1 MGHWHE
7 EPCDARAVQRRTT
20 SGSENAGTARQG
32 QQGPERGSGRPAGH
46 ALALQID
53 GSHRLHSQR
62 SLVRGKEEAWSGP
75 LAGSGTGLQVSSLAR
90 ASAVHR
96 QPGRQPGGPRIAP
109 GKVPEQ
115 QQATRV
121 RPQSARKEHNTA
133 GDGAGFQVSATRSE
147 RASDPGSGPG
157 LAVACTQHRVRA
169 AAGCTHSGRPT
180 GTGTRQGH
188 RSSGAPRIKF
198 HGAGI
203 PDPRGSG
210 PRGGDTSGHNSERS
224 CATDI
229 SHDGSPPEQR
239 PRGCQISALSQ
250 ARNTAGGCEPAGRR
264 ARRYCFM
271 FICQRQR
278 PPKKGGAGLN
288 L

>member
-1 MGHWHE
+1 M
-7 EPCDARAVQRRTT
+7 Q
-20 SGSENAGTARQG
+20 
-32 QQGPERGSGRPAGH
+32 
-46 ALALQID
+46 
-53 GSHRLHSQR
+53 
-62 SLVRGKEEAWSGP
+62 
-75 LAGSGTGLQVSSLAR
+75 AGSSGGPGGSRGTKSRAGKVASAAADCTSQTSVRKEGTTRLRYSAGLQVS
-90 ASAVHR
+90 
-96 QPGRQPGGPRIAP
+96 
-109 GKVPEQ
+109 
-115 QQATRV
+115 T
-121 RPQSARKEHNTA
+121 
-133 GDGAGFQVSATRSE
+133 TRSE

-271 FICQRQR
+271 FIYQRQR